1 MSANKTLIN
10 ETSAA
15 VKTARELRKLY
26 FIRVAFSVTWVIL
39 VSLLAKT
46 SFTAA
51 TVLLV
56 IYPLWD
62 VVGTFLDI
70 RANKGNGTS
79 VTPQYTNAAIS
90 IITTFAVAIAINK
103 GVPAALIVFGAWAL
117 LTGLIQLVLG
127 LKRRKEFGGQWPMIL
142 SGGQSMIAGISFIA
156 MANSPSMGIVNLA
169 GYSAFGAFYYLLA
182 AIRLGKS
189 AKPVSQ
195 A

>member
-1 MSANKTLIN
+1 MSANKTLII

-15 VKTARELRKLY
+15 AKTARELRKLY

-39 VSLLAKT
+39 VSLLAKA
-46 SFTAA
+46 SLGAA

-70 RANKGNGTS
+70 RANRGNGTS

-90 IITTFAVAIAINK
+90 IVTTFAVAIAINK
-103 GVPAALIVFGAWAL
+103 GVPAALVVFGAWAL

-142 SGGQSMIAGISFIA
+142 SGGQSMIAGVSFIA
-156 MANSPSMGIVNLA
+156 MQ
-169 GYSAFGAFYYLLA
+169 
-182 AIRLGKS
+182 IRQVWAL
-189 AKPVSQ
+189 
-195 A
+195 

>member
-1 MSANKTLIN
+1 MSANKTLII
-10 ETSAA
+10 ETSAVA
-15 VKTARELRKLY
+15 NTAAALRKLY
-26 FIRVAFSVTWVIL
+26 FIRVAFSVSWVVL

-51 TVLLV
+51 TILLV

-70 RANKGNGTS
+70 RANQGNGTS
-79 VTPQYTNAAIS
+79 VTPQYVNVAIS
-90 IITTFAVAIAINK
+90 VITTLAVAFAITK

-142 SGGQSMIAGISFIA
+142 SGGQSMLAGVSFIA
-156 MANSPSMGIVNLA
+156 MAHSPNMGIVNLA

-189 AKPVSQ
+189 AKAVVQ
-195 A
+195 N

>member
-1 MSANKTLIN
+1 MSANKTLII

-15 VKTARELRKLY
+15 ANTASKLRKLY
-26 FIRVAFSVTWVIL
+26 FIRVAFSVTWVVL

-51 TVLLV
+51 TILLV

-70 RANKGNGTS
+70 RANQGNGTS
-79 VTPQYTNAAIS
+79 VTPQYINAAIS
-90 IITTFAVAIAINK
+90 IVTTLAVGFAISK
-103 GVPAALIVFGAWAL
+103 GVPSALIVFGAWAL

-142 SGGQSMIAGISFIA
+142 SGGQSMLAGVSFIA
-156 MANSPSMGIVNLA
+156 MAHSPNMGIVNLA

-189 AKPVSQ
+189 AKQTLQV
-195 A
+195 

>member
-1 MSANKTLIN
+1 MSANKTLII

-15 VKTARELRKLY
+15 ANTARELRKLY
-26 FIRVAFSVTWVIL
+26 FIRVAFSVTWVLL
-39 VSLLAKT
+39 VALLAKT
-46 SFTAA
+46 SYTAA
-51 TVLLV
+51 VVLLV

-79 VTPQYTNAAIS
+79 LTPQYVNVAIS
-90 IITTFAVAIAINK
+90 IVTTLTVGFAITK

-142 SGGQSMIAGISFIA
+142 SGGQSMLAGVSFIA
-156 MANSPSMGIVNLA
+156 MAHSPNMGIVNLA

-189 AKPVSQ
+189 AKAVGQ
-195 A
+195 K

>member
-1 MSANKTLIN
+1 MSANKTLII

-15 VKTARELRKLY
+15 ANTARELRKLY
-26 FIRVAFSVTWVIL
+26 FTRVAFSVTWVIL

-51 TVLLV
+51 TILLV

-70 RANKGNGTS
+70 RANQGNGTS
-79 VTPQYTNAAIS
+79 VTPQYVNVAIS
-90 IITTFAVAIAINK
+90 IVTTLSVGFAITK
-103 GVPAALIVFGAWAL
+103 GVPAALIVFGGWAL

-142 SGGQSMIAGISFIA
+142 SGGQSMLAGVSFIA
-156 MANSPSMGIVNLA
+156 MAHSPNMGIANLA

-189 AKPVSQ
+189 AKTVAQ
-195 A
+195 N

>member
-1 MSANKTLIN
+1 MSANKTLII

-15 VKTARELRKLY
+15 TRTASALRKLY

-51 TVLLV
+51 TILLV

-62 VVGTFLDI
+62 VVGTLLDV
-70 RANKGNGTS
+70 RANQGNGTS
-79 VTPQYTNAAIS
+79 VTPQYVNLAIS
-90 IITTFAVAIAINK
+90 IITTLAVAFAIGK

-127 LKRRKEFGGQWPMIL
+127 LKRRKELGGQWPMIL
-142 SGGQSMIAGISFIA
+142 SGGQSMLAGVSFIA
-156 MANSPSMGIVNLA
+156 MAHSPNMGIVNLA

-182 AIRLGKS
+182 AIRLGK
-189 AKPVSQ
+189 KVKQVQ
-195 A
+195 AV

>member
-1 MSANKTLIN
+1 MSANKTLII

-15 VKTARELRKLY
+15 VNTAAALRKLY
-26 FIRVAFSVTWVIL
+26 FIRVAFSVTWVVL

-51 TVLLV
+51 TILLV

-70 RANKGNGTS
+70 RANQGNGTS
-79 VTPQYTNAAIS
+79 VTPQYVNVAIS
-90 IITTFAVAIAINK
+90 IVTTLSVAFAITK

-142 SGGQSMIAGISFIA
+142 SGGQSMLAGVSFIA
-156 MANSPSMGIVNLA
+156 MAHSPNMGIVNLA

-189 AKPVSQ
+189 AKAVVQ
-195 A
+195 N

>member
-1 MSANKTLIN
+1 MSANKTLII

-15 VKTARELRKLY
+15 ANTAAALRKLY
-26 FIRVAFSVTWVIL
+26 FIRVAFSVTWVVL

-51 TVLLV
+51 TILLV

-70 RANKGNGTS
+70 RANQGNGTS
-79 VTPQYTNAAIS
+79 VTPQYVNVAIS
-90 IITTFAVAIAINK
+90 VITTLAVAFAITK

-117 LTGLIQLVLG
+117 LTGLIQLILG

-142 SGGQSMIAGISFIA
+142 SGGQSMLAGVSFIA
-156 MANSPSMGIVNLA
+156 MAHSPNMGVVNLA

-189 AKPVSQ
+189 AKAVVQ
-195 A
+195 N

>member
-1 MSANKTLIN
+1 MSANKTLII

-15 VKTARELRKLY
+15 ANTASKLRKLY
-26 FIRVAFSVTWVIL
+26 FIRVAFSITWVIL

-51 TVLLV
+51 TILLV

-70 RANKGNGTS
+70 RANQGNGTS
-79 VTPQYTNAAIS
+79 VTPQYVNAAIS
-90 IITTFAVAIAINK
+90 VVTTLAVGFALSK
-103 GVPAALIVFGAWAL
+103 GVPSALIVFGAWAL

-142 SGGQSMIAGISFIA
+142 SGGQSMLAGVSFIA
-156 MANSPSMGIVNLA
+156 MAHSPNMGIVNLA

-189 AKPVSQ
+189 AKQTLQV
-195 A
+195 